1 MSSLYRRKIS
11 LKIPSSSPKLSC
23 TDESSENTPGQHGGS
38 PQTRFIESMIA
49 HVITIYGN
57 AQGDRGLDADGWRR
71 ILVLKNFGAAG
82 HNLRSALATFAKR
95 LVLLK

>member
-1 MSSLYRRKIS
+1 M
-11 LKIPSSSPKLSC
+11 
-23 TDESSENTPGQHGGS
+23 
-38 PQTRFIESMIA
+38 
-49 HVITIYGN
+49 VN
-57 AQGDRGLDADGWRR
+57 AQGDHNNPDMFQNMTESTIANTALLTRGSSGPSGLDADGWRR